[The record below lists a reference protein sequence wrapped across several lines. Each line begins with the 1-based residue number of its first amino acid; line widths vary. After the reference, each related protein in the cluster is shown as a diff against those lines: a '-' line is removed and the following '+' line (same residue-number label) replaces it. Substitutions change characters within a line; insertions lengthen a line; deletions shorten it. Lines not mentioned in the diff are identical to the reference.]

1 LSFVIRE
8 SRRPVST
15 EAYQTLTLRDVVVET
30 LRNGSLWQLDL
41 FKQIFDFDGNGP
53 GRTFYIKV
61 NDVAVYLKGSNW
73 IPADVL
79 PESAP
84 LEYVQEL
91 LTACKEANMNA
102 LRVWGGGLYES
113 DEFYQV
119 WCPRNGWTLPE
130 MWMDG
135 FRFRWPTDW
144 AS

>member
-1 LSFVIRE
+1 
-8 SRRPVST
+8 
-15 EAYQTLTLRDVVVET
+15 
-30 LRNGSLWQLDL
+30 
-41 FKQIFDFDGNGP
+41 
-53 GRTFYIKV
+53 
-61 NDVAVYLKGSNW
+61 VAVYLKGSNW

-79 PESAP
+79 PESAS

-119 WCPRNGWTLPE
+119 WCPRNEWTLPE
-130 MWMDG
+130 MLMDG

>member
-1 LSFVIRE
+1 MSFVIRE

-15 EAYQTLTLRDVVVET
+15 EAYQTLTLCDVVVET

-41 FKQIFDFDGNGP
+41 FKQILDFDGNGP

-79 PESAP
+79 PESAS

-119 WCPRNGWTLPE
+119 WCPRNELTLRE
-130 MWMDG
+130 MLMDG